1 MKNWEWLPYQ
11 PSKVCLAKLHG
22 YLILLTFEK
31 VVVFMIQNQRQ
42 NERIVSNFQIVMKEE
57 TRNLSFGVTTYY
69 YTWHLSFTSPPTG
82 LFTLAT
88 SITKE
93 DEVNFLPLFEIWH
106 VGRTSALDCTCQ
118 ISSQCCRFYRS
129 WAQKC
134 QFYGILQ
141 HFNSIKPELSVTLSL
156 EIWHAGW
163 ISALNRTC
171 KISCQCCSFYRS

>member
-1 MKNWEWLPYQ
+1 MSIEMTSSRRFLNFASVLEIWVPGVSHQNENLADFHGRPWKPADWKGKCRGEVGYGIGIAKSLPSSKMWYNRKKQ

-42 NERIVSNFQIVMKEE
+42 NERIVSNFQIVMKQE

-88 SITKE
+88 SITK
-93 DEVNFLPLFEIWH
+93 DNRGNFLPL
-106 VGRTSALDCTCQ
+106 L
-118 ISSQCCRFYRS
+118 
-129 WAQKC
+129 
-134 QFYGILQ
+134 
-141 HFNSIKPELSVTLSL
+141 
-156 EIWHAGW
+156 
-163 ISALNRTC
+163 
-171 KISCQCCSFYRS
+171 